1 MPTDPTARS
10 GALGR
15 GVHVSNPPGYNKV
28 FSIWTGSA
36 VVNVDTVLPVHRA
49 LLITNS
55 HVTAVASVTV
65 TNSDGTTSI
74 LTIAPSTTITLPIQ
88 IKSYNTATST
98 TMFIYG
104 LLWKEAHQRL
114 TIKSLL

>member
-1 MPTDPTARS
+1 MPTDPTARA

-15 GVHVSNPPGYNKV
+15 GVHVSNPPGYSKV

-36 VVNVDTVLPVHRA
+36 VVSVDTVLPVHRA
-49 LLITNS
+49 LLITTTT
-55 HVTAVASVTV
+55 VLGSVTV

-74 LTIAPSTTITLPIQ
+74 LTFPSGTTIVLPIQ
-88 IKSYNTATST
+88 IKSYNTATSA

-104 LLWKEAHQRL
+104 LL
-114 TIKSLL
+114 